1 MPINVCITFDLDFS
15 DYVDDWKQHDDFK
28 LAIDHIVPFFEKNPE
43 YKITW
48 YIRLDTQI
56 KRTYGS
62 IDYIFN
68 KYNKEIEILK
78 ENGHEIAW
86 HPHIYREE
94 SGRWIQNICSNEV
107 YDELSSLIPMARS
120 LNLQSVRMGWGFHC
134 NETMKLLSDA
144 GFESDSSAIPRP
156 HYKWEETYKDWTIT
170 PSVPYYPCKSDYRK
184 PGEPSLPILEIP
196 MSVIQVRAPY
206 DTEYVLRYLNLAY
219 HPSLF
224 EAPLRAWLSRYSHL
238 ITVTH
243 PYELAGGRQHGLLS
257 FNIEAFIENIL
268 KIKEVADQKDY
279 MVNFLTISE
288 FASRWKGGANGKQKS

>member
-1 MPINVCITFDLDFS
+1 MQDSSISIRIRYHMAPSPVLQTLVFPKSAKKAPQASYNPIYTDNMEQKALSSNPYMSLPTYNVAVGWR
-15 DYVDDWKQHDDFK
+15 YYQ
-28 LAIDHIVPFFEKNPE
+28 
-43 YKITW
+43 
-48 YIRLDTQI
+48 
-56 KRTYGS
+56 
-62 IDYIFN
+62 
-68 KYNKEIEILK
+68 
-78 ENGHEIAW
+78 
-86 HPHIYREE
+86 
-94 SGRWIQNICSNEV
+94 IQN
-107 YDELSSLIPMARS
+107 LHQKGASL
-120 LNLQSVRMGWGFHC
+120 FHC